1 MTGVYLGS
9 TTARAGKSLIA
20 FSLGVLLQRQGFKV
34 GYMKPVG
41 RNPRKR
47 DDGVGDAD
55 ALVAQEILGQNAT
68 PGLLSPV
75 MLPDSI
81 HSLALLDRNDKKSSL
96 RLIAKAYAQIAHD
109 KDLTLVSG
117 TGPFPS
123 TGACRNAD
131 GLAILRELGLKII
144 FVERLNYPLDYDAL
158 LLLKDQLQDDMLGV
172 VLNDVAENELRDTEA
187 YLVPWLEAQG
197 IAVLGIVGHDQEL
210 GMIRVLDLAQGLKG
224 RVVTG
229 TSRNKGMVKGF
240 LIGTM
245 QVDNFMMHLRR
256 KPGSAVIVGGDRADL
271 QLAALHAGSS
281 CIILTGNIPPSEL
294 IRKRAEIC
302 GATLISARE
311 DTYTVAR
318 TMARILRSKKML
330 DLGQIRQAI
339 SLVEKSLNVNTL
351 LRKLDMARHLNN

>member
-20 FSLGVLLQRQGFKV
+20 FSLGVLLQKQGFKV

-41 RNPRKR
+41 RNPHKR
-47 DDGVGDAD
+47 DEDVGDAD
-55 ALVAQEILGQNAT
+55 ALVVQEILGQNVT
-68 PGLLSPV
+68 PALLSPV

-81 HSLALLDRNDKKSSL
+81 HSLAPLDRNDKESSL
-96 RLIAKAYAQIAHD
+96 RLIAKAYAQIAED
-109 KDLTLVSG
+109 KDITLVSG

-131 GLAILRELGLKII
+131 GLSIMHKLGLKII

-172 VLNDVAENELRDTEA
+172 VLNDMAEKERRDTEA
-187 YLVPWLEAQG
+187 YLVPWLAAQG
-197 IAVLGIVGHDQEL
+197 IAVLGIVGHDLEL
-210 GMIRVLDLAQGLKG
+210 GMIRVLDLALGLQGK
-224 RVVTG
+224 VVTG
-229 TSRNKGMVKGF
+229 ASRNNGMVKGF

-245 QVDNFMMHLRR
+245 QVDSFMMQLRS

-281 CIILTGNIPPSEL
+281 CIILTGNVPPSEL
-294 IRKRAEIC
+294 ILRRAEIC
-302 GATLISARE
+302 GATLICVRE
-311 DTYTVAR
+311 DTYSVAR
-318 TMARILRSKKML
+318 SMAHILRSQKML
-330 DLGQIRQAI
+330 DLGQIRLAV

-351 LRKLDMARHLNN
+351 LRTLGMA